1 MAGIRVNLGAFT
13 APFFSNHANTTYV
26 ASVQADFSSLSN
38 DPLKTFTGTKNV
50 AMENPPGSGMYGVP
64 TPVTFVNGKAYIP
77 VEREFSDMLSFP
89 VSINFKIQTRT
100 YYLQLDVAGEFD
112 HRFLPLLTG
121 PAVTAQTTQLV
132 LASALNPEQIANCP
146 YTAVFQIRY
155 QLQGEDYILE
165 SSIEDITLVAQ
176 GGELVFAVNDIEGL
190 KDIIEASDADAVAIK
205 GYLVSSCRPK
215 APQLA
220 VVAFALG

>member
-26 ASVQADFSSLSN
+26 SGAQVDFSTLSI
-38 DPLKTFTGTKNV
+38 DSLKTYTGTKNV
-50 AMENPPGSGMYGVP
+50 AMENPPGSGVYGVP

-77 VEREFSDMLSFP
+77 VERDFSDMLSLP
-89 VSINFKIQTRT
+89 VSINFKIQTRA
-100 YYLQLDVAGEFD
+100 YYLQLEVASEFD

-121 PAVTAQTTQLV
+121 PAVTEQTTQLV
-132 LASALNPEQIANCP
+132 LASALSPEQIANCP

-155 QLQGEDYILE
+155 QQQGEDYILE
-165 SSIEDITLVAQ
+165 SSIEGITLVAQ
-176 GGELVFAVNDIEGL
+176 GGELVFAVDDIDGL
-190 KDIIEASDADAVAIK
+190 KDIIQDSDAVAIK

-220 VVAFALG
+220 VVAFAFG